1 MRRKIT
7 FSFLTVIVISSLLIL
22 LLTLTCI
29 YFFVFSKNKVMIDY
43 PPNFTLSFGLHIGFQ
58 NDEVSVNK
66 KGQQL
71 LKDRNAWIQILD
83 TNGNEVYEL
92 YKPEDAPMHYSPA
105 QIVHSHMYPDTIDGY
120 TLFVASPSI
129 NKNLSYIIG
138 FPSTEISKHTF
149 EHESNLFALLIKFT
163 LLVLLVSIIVFIIT
177 GNIFGNKL
185 TNPVVRIVEG
195 VELLSQKKYGIQYD
209 EKGIYSK
216 VFGSLNMLGE
226 NLKLSERERQ
236 KNERMREV
244 WIANISH
251 DLKTPLSTIKG
262 YSEVLSDSGYH
273 ISKEEII
280 LYSDIISKKVIYME
294 EMIEELRLNEKLKHN
309 VLTLHKTK
317 NNLTKFLRSIVVDI
331 LNDPNYSGRTIN
343 FNAPE
348 EAIEYYFDQKL
359 MKRAIEN
366 LLFNALIHNDQEADV
381 IVNLYKQEK
390 ITIEI
395 TDLGRGIRKEDV
407 EKLFNRYYR
416 GTNTKDHKGS
426 GLGMSIA
433 KEVIE
438 AHQGEI
444 TVDSQLNIGTTIR
457 ITL

>member
-7 FSFLTVIVISSLLIL
+7 ISFLTVIVVSSLLIL
-22 LLTLTCI
+22 LLTLTSI
-29 YFFVFSKNKVMIDY
+29 YFIIFSKNKVMTDS
-43 PPNFTLSFGLHIGFQ
+43 PNFTLSFGLHIDSKG
-58 NDEVSVNK
+58 NEISISK

-71 LKDRNAWIQILD
+71 LKDRNAFIQILD
-83 TNGNEVYEL
+83 NDGYEVFEL
-92 YKPEDAPMHYSPA
+92 YKPDDAPMHYSPA
-105 QIVHSHMYPDTIDGY
+105 QIVHSHMYSDTIKGY
-120 TLFVASPSI
+120 TIFVASPSS
-129 NKNLSYIIG
+129 NSNLSYIIG

-149 EHESNLFALLIKFT
+149 DYEYNLFALLIKFT
-163 LLVLLVSIIVFIIT
+163 LLVLFISIIVFVIT
-177 GNIFGNKL
+177 GSIFGKKL
-185 TNPVVRIVEG
+185 TNPIVQIIEG
-195 VELLSQKKYGIQYD
+195 VELLSLKIYGIQYK
-209 EKGIYSK
+209 EVGIYSR
-216 VFGSLNMLGE
+216 VFGSLNVLAE
-226 NLKLSERERQ
+226 NLKLSEQERQ
-236 KNERMREV
+236 KNEIMREE
-244 WIANISH
+244 WISNISH

-262 YSEVLSDSGYH
+262 YSEVLSDSDYDV
-273 ISKEEII
+273 SKEEII
-280 LYSDIISKKVIYME
+280 RYSNIMSEKAIYME

-309 VLTLHKTK
+309 VLTMHKTK
-317 NNLTKFLRSIVVDI
+317 NNLTKFLRSIVVGI
-331 LNDPNYSGRTIN
+331 LNDPNHSGRQII
-343 FNAPE
+343 FNAPD
-348 EAIEYYFDQKL
+348 EAVEYYFDQNL

-366 LLFNALIHNDQEADV
+366 LLFNALIHNNEDVDV

-395 TDLGRGIRKEDV
+395 TDNGRGIREEDV

-444 TVDSQLNIGTTIR
+444 TVKSQLNIGTTIR

>member
-29 YFFVFSKNKVMIDY
+29 YFFVFSKNKVMTDY

-83 TNGNEVYEL
+83 TDGNEVYEL
-92 YKPEDAPMHYSPA
+92 YKPQDAPMHYSPA

-236 KNERMREV
+236 KNEKMREE

-294 EMIEELRLNEKLKHN
+294 EMIEDLRLNEKLKHN

-317 NNLTKFLRSIVVDI
+317 NNLIKFLRSIVVDI
-331 LNDPNYSGRTIN
+331 LNDPNFLGRTIN

-395 TDLGRGIRKEDV
+395 TDQGRGIREEDV

>member
-1 MRRKIT
+1 MT
-7 FSFLTVIVISSLLIL
+7 
-22 LLTLTCI
+22 
-29 YFFVFSKNKVMIDY
+29 DY

-120 TLFVASPSI
+120 TLFVASPSN

-149 EHESNLFALLIKFT
+149 EHESNLFALVIKFT

-236 KNERMREV
+236 KNERMREE

-309 VLTLHKTK
+309 VMTLHKTK

-343 FNAPE
+343 FNTPE
-348 EAIEYYFDQKL
+348 EVIEYYFDQKL

-395 TDLGRGIRKEDV
+395 TDLGRGIREEDV

-426 GLGMSIA
+426 GLGLSIA